1 METGLAMP
9 LVRLIYASRA
19 TRRLDRSDLEDIL
32 ATARSRNAAQGV
44 TGYLLYD
51 DGQFIQAIEGEEAV
65 VQDLADLIAR
75 DPRHEH
81 FNVLIREDIE
91 RREFADWSMGCFHVE
106 LAHRHDA
113 QRLQTAMREF
123 LADSNEGI
131 REALGFFRLFL
142 RFEREHI

>member
-1 METGLAMP
+1 MA

-32 ATARSRNAAQGV
+32 ASARARNAAQGV

-65 VQDLADLIAR
+65 VEELADLIAQ
-75 DPRHEH
+75 DSRHEH
-81 FNVLIREDIE
+81 FNVLIREAID
-91 RREFADWSMGCFHVE
+91 RREFADWSMGCFHVDQ
-106 LAHRHDA
+106 AHRHDA